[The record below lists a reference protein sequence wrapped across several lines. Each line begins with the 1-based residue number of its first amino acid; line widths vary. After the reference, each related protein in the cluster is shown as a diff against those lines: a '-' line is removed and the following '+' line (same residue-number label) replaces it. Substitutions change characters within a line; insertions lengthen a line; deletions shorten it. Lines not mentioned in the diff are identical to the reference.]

1 MIESNVIEWLDFG
14 DSIQNIDAY
23 SRKKLISLFRFFR
36 LLIKNKSF
44 PSIIEIL
51 FILIFFI
58 QMWTMIIINVPSEGD
73 IILALLNY
81 LKKVT
86 VFYEIITNS
95 SNYKI
100 IFYIVFG
107 FIILDIILM
116 IIILFTSN
124 KLNFSFL
131 LYIINFLNLII
142 NYYLLGPSIEVALTS
157 VWCEDNVHKY
167 LQVECFKNNMH
178 LTFTILSVLMLLLY
192 IFISFIH
199 SFYCNEI
206 ELVMTNTKG
215 NKVIRVDCNYETF
228 CMISKIIGFALGFFE
243 KRNEGKLV
251 FKLIFQC
258 YIILNTLI
266 MSIYAY
272 KKVYYYNS
280 IINNIV
286 HYGWCISCCFSIC
299 ILLKTLL
306 KLKVVSNFI
315 IFGCIIIIIA
325 FYKADKMNEYLLI
338 TEENIFEFK
347 NVKIIETY
355 KNILLNHLNERNN
368 NRSKVLIF
376 GVIKKFEE
384 LASNNPEINYQYQK
398 LMKDKNLNKKFST
411 DDELPILS
419 IIYILYSFYQEKFL
433 IKEEIILHMSY
444 FLINKFNNIIY
455 AMLLCSKLKTE
466 GHRGLYYKFL
476 LTEDIKEYL
485 IFKINKNS
493 NKENIKHIQIGSVI
507 LYYLYTELFKIKIY
521 DATSNQIDY
530 FDLLRNSVTTNKTTE
545 NFLKTGE
552 TILKSRKEIMAIW
565 AKIIELNPF
574 SDESLK
580 DYKLYL
586 DSILQDEFLSK
597 EETKKYLTL
606 KSNKSQ
612 ERFNVY
618 HSMFLLDTSTV
629 LLIDGYMTIGKI
641 LYSSP
646 NFAFLFMYNGKELL
660 NFTIDDLLPNCIQV
674 FHKELMEDAI
684 KYSNVNYSFKSPKDT
699 FLKNRNEGLFNIKL
713 FVKSVPNLS
722 FGLIYFTY
730 IQKLH
735 ESNLIFV
742 LDNDLKISGF
752 TEMAQ
757 TGSTFTM
764 SNGYNLT
771 HGILGYHIGV
781 IIPDILPLLEY
792 KNNEFHIVK
801 KDFELKGYLYPVEKT
816 LEVKNKINIIFE
828 KIKNN
833 KISLNDNQAQIEND
847 LQNIN
852 AEFNE
857 FIKELNSQNSKPFS
871 IYYRVKLYT
880 YLNGKYKYYRV
891 YVNNNI
897 LTGNDFESSNNL
909 SKLIN
914 DRKVENKKSFELKN
928 NLSKKSK
935 ESKKKIM
942 LMASE
947 KKLITGINKTN
958 KSNNIEKSTL
968 TKNSN
973 NSQENK
979 KPSEM
984 KKESNEDNDKNNI
997 LNQINSISSY
1007 NSQTNISM
1015 SGFNKIK
1022 KDVINKKEILPIK
1035 IMKYLCFVFGVLT
1048 ISFMI
1053 FDLMQQIESY
1063 NKLTSFLRDNLFFNK
1078 TKIIVASLYTISV
1091 NIRWMSHSLFANST
1105 SCLSGNW
1112 AQFYEKLLRENL
1124 NLLDNQ
1130 KNESSY
1136 LGTDFEQIL
1145 YKKHTIELS
1154 VHRFEEKEIYDFNFD
1169 NIITFLINSIIKIID
1184 RYDYFLKNDC
1194 GEISTELGLNETNL
1208 YNLIEQ
1214 SYHLYNSDINGFVK
1228 DEKRKRI
1235 NTNFRQTQIPLI
1247 IYAVFL
1253 FIFLL
1258 TYIRFILVLH
1268 HIEIYFLEKIINFN
1282 SNNFDSYLKKLED
1295 IKKKLRNDNGE
1306 EEDKADD
1313 MDFND
1318 LDSKKKHEEEKE
1330 GNEQNEDHKAAEKG
1344 KNKKKKRHGNK
1355 QNKIQQQKKKKLNLM
1370 TSFFSRNNIFFIVK
1384 IIIVML
1390 VALSY
1395 YLLVV
1400 LMKTKNKNEYLA
1412 FDNIIASVYGVYKDS
1427 YNIFINLKREL
1438 DFYERNLL
1446 NCKTMR
1452 NNYDMNIPNIN
1463 AINTPKLGSLIMEI
1477 TSSSNFDKKALTKFT
1492 LLYSENACEALIEIS
1507 SDIQYCKNF
1516 WSGVLLKGMEQS
1528 ITQMGVVIG
1537 TVLDELMSLNDIET
1551 TKILYDLIG
1560 QSAYIIYEQFIEFY
1574 LLRAFIT
1581 TTYIFREL
1589 REHKINSII
1598 IVMKYILWVYSFI
1611 SVILFVI
1618 LTFFIYNSKY
1628 TLNSF
1633 LNFIGILPAQYISE
1647 DENLYQ
1653 EIIKFGNNYF

>member
-14 DSIQNIDAY
+14 DSIQNIDVY

-36 LLIKNKSF
+36 LLVKNKSF
-44 PSIIEIL
+44 PIIIEVI
-51 FILIFFI
+51 FILIFFV
-58 QMWTMIIINVPSEGD
+58 QLWTMSIMNVSSEGD
-73 IILALLNY
+73 IILVILNY

-86 VFYEIITNS
+86 VFFEIITNS
-95 SNYKI
+95 WNYKI

-107 FIILDIILM
+107 FIMIDIILM
-116 IIILFTSN
+116 IIILFAKN
-124 KLNFSFL
+124 KVNLSFL
-131 LYIINFLNLII
+131 VYIVNFLNLII
-142 NYYLLGPSIEVALTS
+142 NYYLLGPSIEVSLTS
-157 VWCEDNVHKY
+157 VWCENKIHKY
-167 LQVECFKNNMH
+167 LQVECFKNKMH
-178 LTFTILSVLMLLLY
+178 LTFTILSILMLLLY
-192 IFISFIH
+192 IFVSFIY

-206 ELVMTNTKG
+206 ELIMTSTKG
-215 NKVIRVDCNYETF
+215 NKIIRIDCNYETF
-228 CMISKIIGFALGFFE
+228 CLISKIISFALGFFE
-243 KRNEGKLV
+243 KRNEGKLI
-251 FKLIFQC
+251 FKLIFQS
-258 YIILNTLI
+258 YIIINTLI
-266 MSIYAY
+266 MSIYVY

-286 HYGWCISCCFSIC
+286 HYGWCISCLFSIC

-306 KLKVVSNFI
+306 KLKVISNFI
-315 IFGCIIIIIA
+315 ILGCIIIIIA

-347 NVKIIETY
+347 NIKAIETY
-355 KNILLNHLNERNN
+355 KNILLNQLTKRNN
-368 NRSKVLIF
+368 NKSKVLIF

-384 LASNNPEINYQYQK
+384 FASNNPEINYQYQK
-398 LMKDKNLNKKFST
+398 LMKDNHLNKRFNK

-419 IIYILYSFYQEKFL
+419 IIYILYSFYQEKFF
-433 IKEEIILHMSY
+433 IKEELILHFCY
-444 FLINKFNNIIY
+444 FLINKYNNIIY
-455 AMLLCSKLKTE
+455 AMLLCSRLKNE

-485 IFKINKNS
+485 IFKINKKS

-530 FDLLRNSVTTNKTTE
+530 FDLIRNSVTTNKTTE

-552 TILKSRKEIMAIW
+552 TILKSRKQIMAIW
-565 AKIIELNPF
+565 SKIIELNPF

-580 DYKLYL
+580 DYKLYI

-597 EETKKYLTL
+597 EETKKYLSL
-606 KSNKSQ
+606 KNSKSQ
-612 ERFNVY
+612 EKFNVY
-618 HSMFLLDTSTV
+618 HSMFLVDTSTV
-629 LLIDGYMTIGKI
+629 LLIDGYLTIGKI
-641 LYSSP
+641 LYCSP
-646 NFAFLFMYNGKELL
+646 NFSFLFMYNGKELL

-684 KYSNVNYSFKSPKDT
+684 KYSNVNYSFKSPKDS

-735 ESNLIFV
+735 DPNLIIV
-742 LDNDLKISGF
+742 LDNDLKINGF

-757 TGSTFTM
+757 TGSPFTM

-771 HGILGYHIGV
+771 HGLLGYHIGV

-792 KNNEFHIVK
+792 KNNEFNIVK

-816 LEVKNKINIIFE
+816 LEIKDKINIIFE

-833 KISLNDNQAQIEND
+833 KVNVNDNQAQIETD
-847 LQNIN
+847 LQNIS
-852 AEFNE
+852 AEFND
-857 FIKELNSQNSKPFS
+857 FIKELNNQNVKPYS
-871 IYYRVKLYT
+871 IYYRVKLYK

-891 YVNNNI
+891 YVNNNT
-897 LTGNDFESSNNL
+897 LTLNDFESSIIL
-909 SKLIN
+909 PKDIAE
-914 DRKVENKKSFELKN
+914 RKGENKKSLDFKN
-928 NLSKKSK
+928 NLTKKSK
-935 ESKKKIM
+935 ESKKMIRV
-942 LMASE
+942 MACE
-947 KKLITGINKTN
+947 KKVITGKTN
-958 KSNNIEKSTL
+958 KSNNIENSTL

-973 NSQENK
+973 INKNNK
-979 KPSEM
+979 KQTEV
-984 KKESNEDNDKNNI
+984 KKEYNEDNDKNNI
-997 LNQINSISSY
+997 INQINSISS
-1007 NSQTNISM
+1007 SQTNISM

-1022 KDVINKKEILPIK
+1022 IEVINKKEILPIK
-1035 IMKYLCFVFGVLT
+1035 IMKYLCFVYGILT

-1053 FDLMQQIESY
+1053 FDLTQQIESY
-1063 NKLTSFLRDNLFFNK
+1063 NKLSSFLKDNLFFNK
-1078 TKIIVASLYTISV
+1078 TKIVVASLYTISV
-1091 NIRWMSHSLFANST
+1091 NIRWMSHSLFVNST

-1112 AQFYEKLLRENL
+1112 VEFYEKLLRENL
-1124 NLLDNQ
+1124 RYLESQ
-1130 KNESSY
+1130 KNDSSN
-1136 LGTDFEQIL
+1136 LGPDFEQTL

-1169 NIITFLINSIIKIID
+1169 NIITYLINSIIRIID
-1184 RYDYFLKNDC
+1184 RYDYFLENGC
-1194 GEISTELGLNETNL
+1194 REISKELGLNETNL

-1214 SYHLYNSDINGFVK
+1214 SYYLYNSDINGFVGK
-1228 DEKRKRI
+1228 EKTKRI
-1235 NTNFRQTQIPLI
+1235 NKNFSQTQIPLI

-1258 TYIRFILVLH
+1258 TYIRFILILH

-1282 SNNFDSYLKKLED
+1282 SANFDSYLKKLDE

-1318 LDSKKKHEEEKE
+1318 LDSKKKEEEEKD
-1330 GNEQNEDHKAAEKG
+1330 GNEQNEDHKSIEKG

-1370 TSFFSRNNIFFIVK
+1370 TSFFSRTNILFIVK

-1395 YLLVV
+1395 YLLVA
-1400 LMKTKNKNEYLA
+1400 LMKTKYKSEYLI
-1412 FDNIIASVYGVYKDS
+1412 FDHINSSMFGVYKDS
-1427 YNIFINLKREL
+1427 YNIFLSLKREL
-1438 DFYERNLL
+1438 DIYERHLL
-1446 NCKTMR
+1446 NCKTIGST
-1452 NNYDMNIPNIN
+1452 NYDMDIPNIN
-1463 AINTPKLGSLIMEI
+1463 SINIPKLGNLIIQI
-1477 TSSSNFDKKALTKFT
+1477 TGSSNFDKNTLNKFT
-1492 LLYSENACEALIEIS
+1492 LLYSENACKALIES
-1507 SDIQYCKNF
+1507 SPEIKYCEKF
-1516 WSGVLLKGMEQS
+1516 WSGVLLKGMEQA

-1537 TVLDELMSLNDIET
+1537 SVLDELMSLNDVET
-1551 TKILYDLIG
+1551 TKILLDLMD
-1560 QSAYIIYEQFIEFY
+1560 QSSFIIYEQFIEYY
-1574 LLRAFIT
+1574 LLKSYNKT
-1581 TTYIFREL
+1581 NYIFKEL
-1589 REHKINSII
+1589 RDQQLNSII
-1598 IVMKYILWVYSFI
+1598 NIMRYILWVYSFI
-1611 SVILFVI
+1611 SVILFVF
-1618 LTFFIYNSKY
+1618 LTYFIYSSKY

-1633 LNFIGILPAQYISE
+1633 LNFIGILPSQYISE
-1647 DENLYQ
+1647 DENLYN